1 MVSRLCRTRAGPTD
15 AHLQQLSATFVAAA
29 DQCGRRNAALW
40 LAVAEA
46 PRIVPSPVPM
56 RRSGTPLGAN
66 LGTAE
71 GAHGPNSRVEQAG
84 RPAVDLLAVPLP
96 RRRVLSSSIA
106 TTRQLRRRD
115 DGRAEAATQSCR
127 IGSIH
132 PLSRVPLSTLS
143 DALGAAG
150 LPTAHRERSV
160 QGHAHKRGRGARRRA
175 RHCSGAPVPRCW
187 PWW

>member
-1 MVSRLCRTRAGPTD
+1 MWACTHKYSVGSSSRAANKGRSMAQGVCRLHVSCVSRLIVGSLVRERAQLSLSTD
-15 AHLQQLSATFVAAA
+15 VHLQQLSATFVAAA

-84 RPAVDLLAVPLP
+84 RPAVDLLAVPLAP
-96 RRRVLSSSIA
+96 ARSIVLDSDNETVA
-106 TTRQLRRRD
+106 
-115 DGRAEAATQSCR
+115 
-127 IGSIH
+127 
-132 PLSRVPLSTLS
+132 PSR
-143 DALGAAG
+143 
-150 LPTAHRERSV
+150 
-160 QGHAHKRGRGARRRA
+160 
-175 RHCSGAPVPRCW
+175 
-187 PWW
+187 